1 MMKDSENKLYKN
13 NLINQIS
20 FGKKI
25 RENRTKL
32 GISRSELAEKLGV
45 SVNFLGDIERGLK
58 LPSIPNLILIANVL
72 KVSIDSLLCDSLDN
86 IFCEENENTY
96 YTNRQKS
103 IINSVIKTITEN
115 FKD

>member
-1 MMKDSENKLYKN
+1 MNNENINNKN
-13 NLINQIS
+13 TLINQIS

-25 RENRTKL
+25 REARNKL
-32 GISRSELAEKLGV
+32 GMSRSTLAEKLGI

-58 LPSIPNLILIANVL
+58 LPSVPNLILLANIL
-72 KVSIDSLLCDSLDN
+72 KVNLDYLFSDSLDN
-86 IFCEENENTY
+86 IIEEENENIY

-115 FKD
+115 FNND